1 MVKHRKS
8 TKVYKKFILSYII
21 TLMIPML
28 IMSFIVF
35 YHFVNVLK
43 DEVKANLHNPFVKSI
58 DNLEAQIEQLSRT
71 SLQIELNSF
80 LRTVNINDV
89 PYDAIHVKTEL
100 LKYNTNSFV
109 DEIFLYNYRDEYIYS
124 CNYLCTLPVFNSF
137 ILGGSNTFDL
147 LAFKDQNEQ
156 EGFRFFP
163 MDSMY
168 LANRQSHLMYLKKI
182 PIQGTRPHGI
192 IMYMIPQSSLQS
204 VLAPSITGNSSVF
217 VIDPL
222 TRDIIFHFS
231 EEQNE
236 EMVQVFQQML
246 YASPTT
252 TNLTEVEISRNKYSL
267 SSYEPKNMPYL
278 FIQLMPN
285 DLLSNRIHQT
295 RNVFLISTVIIIILS
310 GIVIAILMRIN
321 YRPIKKLKTLIEENN
336 QFSSKSFAGDKLNEL
351 ELLEYALLQYNREN
365 IDLKEYSQA
374 NHAAVKSYLIDC
386 FLSGQA
392 REIDNILETCKKA
405 GLTFDKNYYCALV
418 MKSSSISSLPDTQ
431 LQDAADSIHQAE
443 KFRIFLHRD
452 IHMNSI
458 VMLLGCATK
467 DENHTRL
474 IALHLIKT
482 LNDDYGNDVRVGVGN
497 YYESIFDIDASY
509 EEAVKV
515 LDHNRILSKS
525 HITMYSDISKKCEKN
540 IQYPLALFES
550 LEVAV
555 RNNDVFNIEET
566 IAQLVY
572 FMKNENL
579 SIMRAKNIC
588 YDTVNTITRELL
600 KKYNHSP
607 LLNKPYIE
615 RIYGSD
621 LTTFADIEAVMR
633 EISDD
638 ITNYLNEDTQS
649 YELKLLQQIVKYI
662 RDNYPDPEFSLQS
675 LADSL
680 QMSTPYLSQYF
691 KKNTDFTIS
700 EYVNRLR
707 MEKAKDLLLKTEL
720 SVQEIAA
727 QVGYYSVSS
736 FIRKFREKENVTPGQ
751 FKKKYA

>member
-1 MVKHRKS
+1 MIKSRKS
-8 TKVYKKFILSYII
+8 TKIYQKFIISYII
-21 TLMIPML
+21 TLLVPML

-43 DEVKANLHNPFVKSI
+43 DEVKTNLRNPFIKSI
-58 DNLEAQIEQLSRT
+58 DNLEAQVEQLTRT

-80 LRTVNINDV
+80 LRTVNINEI
-89 PYDAIHVKTEL
+89 PYDAINVKNEL

-109 DEIFLYNYRDEYIYS
+109 DEIFIFNYRDEYIYS
-124 CNYLCTLPVFNSF
+124 CNYLCSLPVFNSF

-147 LAFKDQNEQ
+147 LAFREQSEQ
-156 EGFRFFP
+156 ESFRYFP
-163 MDSMY
+163 VDSMY

-182 PIQGTRPHGI
+182 PVQGTRPYGI
-192 IMYMIPQSSLQS
+192 IMYMIPESSLRS
-204 VLAPSITGNSSVF
+204 ILAPSITGNSSVF
-217 VIDPL
+217 VIDPA
-222 TRDIIFHFS
+222 TREIIFHFS
-231 EEQNE
+231 DGQNE
-236 EMVQVFQQML
+236 EMVEAFQQML
-246 YASPTT
+246 YSPQQPEDI
-252 TNLTEVEISRNKYSL
+252 TEAEVAGNKYSL
-267 SSYEPKNMPYL
+267 SSYKPKNVPYV

-285 DLLSNRIHQT
+285 DLLSSRIKQI
-295 RNVFLISTVIIIILS
+295 RNVFLISMVIIIILS

-321 YRPIKKLKTLIEENN
+321 YRPIKNLKKLLDENF
-336 QFSSKSFAGDKLNEL
+336 QLSSKSIAGDKLNEL

-365 IDLKEYSQA
+365 IDLKEYSLA
-374 NHAAVKSYLIDC
+374 NREAVKSYLIDC

-392 REIDNILETCKKA
+392 REIDNIQETCRKA
-405 GLTFDKNYYCALV
+405 GLSFDKNYYCALV
-418 MKSSSISSLPDTQ
+418 IKSGNLSNLPDAQ
-431 LQDAADSIHQAE
+431 MEDAASSIHQPE
-443 KFRIFLHRD
+443 KFQIFLHRD

-458 VMLLGCATK
+458 VMLLGGATK

-509 EEAVKV
+509 EEAIKV

-525 HITMYSDISKKCEKN
+525 HITMYSDISKKIEKSV
-540 IQYPLALFES
+540 QYPLALFEA
-550 LEVAV
+550 LETAV

-566 IAQLVY
+566 ITQLVY
-572 FMKNENL
+572 FMKNENI
-579 SIMRAKNIC
+579 SILRAKNIC
-588 YDTVNTITRELL
+588 YDTVNTISRELL

-607 LLNKPYIE
+607 LMNKPYIE
-615 RIYGSD
+615 RIYGAD
-621 LTTFADIEAVMR
+621 LNSFVDIESIMR

-638 ITNYLNEDTQS
+638 VTKTLKEDSDS
-649 YELKLLQQIVKYI
+649 YELKLLQQVVKYI

-720 SVQEIAA
+720 SVQEIAV

>member
-1 MVKHRKS
+1 MV
-8 TKVYKKFILSYII
+8 
-21 TLMIPML
+21 PML

-43 DEVKANLHNPFVKSI
+43 DEVKTNLRSPFIKSI
-58 DNLEAQIEQLSRT
+58 DNLEAQVEQLTRT

-89 PYDAIHVKTEL
+89 PYDAINVKNEL
-100 LKYNTNSFV
+100 LKYHTNSFV
-109 DEIFLYNYRDEYIYS
+109 DEIFLFNYKDEYIYS
-124 CNYLCTLPVFNSF
+124 CNYLCSLPLFNSF

-147 LAFKDQNEQ
+147 LAFKDLKEQ
-156 EGFRFFP
+156 EGFRYFP

-182 PIQGTRPHGI
+182 PVQGTRPYGI
-192 IMYMIPQSSLQS
+192 IMYMIPESSLRS
-204 VLAPSITGNSSVF
+204 ILAPSITGNSSVF
-217 VIDPL
+217 VIDPA
-222 TRDIIFHFS
+222 TREILFHFS
-231 EEQNE
+231 DDQNDD
-236 EMVQVFQQML
+236 MVEVFQQML
-246 YASPTT
+246 YSSSQPGSI
-252 TNLTEVEISRNKYSL
+252 TEAEIDGNKYSL
-267 SSYEPKNMPYL
+267 SSYEPKNVPYV

-285 DLLSNRIHQT
+285 NLLSNRIKQI
-295 RNVFLISTVIIIILS
+295 RNVFLISMVIIIILS

-321 YRPIKKLKTLIEENN
+321 YRPIKNLKKLLEENF
-336 QFSSKSFAGDKLNEL
+336 QFSSKSIDGDKLNEL

-374 NHAAVKSYLIDC
+374 NREAVKSYLIDC

-392 REIDNILETCKKA
+392 REIDNILETCRKA
-405 GLTFDKNYYCALV
+405 GLIFDKNYYCALV
-418 MKSSSISSLPDTQ
+418 IKSSNISNLPDAQ
-431 LQDAADSIHQAE
+431 VEEAASSIHQPE
-443 KFRIFLHRD
+443 KFQISLHRD
-452 IHMNSI
+452 IHMNNI
-458 VMLLGCATK
+458 VMLLGSATK

-482 LNDDYGNDVRVGVGN
+482 LNDEYGNDVRVGVGN
-497 YYESIFDIDASY
+497 YYESMFDIDASY
-509 EEAVKV
+509 EEAIKV

-525 HITMYSDISKKCEKN
+525 HITMYSDISKKGEKSM
-540 IQYPLALFES
+540 QYPLALFEA
-550 LEVAV
+550 LETAV
-555 RNNDVFNIEET
+555 RNGDVFNIDENIT
-566 IAQLVY
+566 QLVY
-572 FMKNENL
+572 FMKNENI
-579 SIMRAKNIC
+579 SILRAKNIC
-588 YDTVNTITRELL
+588 YDTVNTISRELL

-615 RIYGSD
+615 RIYGAD
-621 LTTFADIEAVMR
+621 LNTFVDIEGVMK
-633 EISDD
+633 EISED
-638 ITNYLNEDTQS
+638 ITNYLKEDTDT

-700 EYVNRLR
+700 EYVTRLR

-720 SVQEIAA
+720 SVQEIAV